1 MLGAQC
7 APYGKGGVIGW
18 FNPYDHMVL
27 LLDGIKK
34 SFLLYKIFRFIE
46 PYQVHT
52 ISESTQVIN
61 WCIGSLSYLNLKKSG
76 NIPNSHYKTAAKTVK
91 TVHSWQFY
99 CQVSTASV

>member
-46 PYQVHT
+46 PFQVHNL
-52 ISESTQVIN
+52 SESIQIIQLV
-61 WCIGSLSYLNLKKSG
+61 LSGHCHFCL
-76 NIPNSHYKTAAKTVK
+76 
-91 TVHSWQFY
+91 
-99 CQVSTASV
+99 

>member
-34 SFLLYKIFRFIE
+34 SFLLYKIFRFIQ
-46 PYQVHT
+46 PFQVHNL
-52 ISESTQVIN
+52 SESIQIIQLV
-61 WCIGSLSYLNLKKSG
+61 LSGQCPEIPPKITLFPKMFLKNPG
-76 NIPNSHYKTAAKTVK
+76 
-91 TVHSWQFY
+91 
-99 CQVSTASV
+99 